1 MRKHLILLLLLPMF
15 SFGQVGLH
23 DWDNS
28 FYEKYKPSKFK
39 NLEIAHQVIDT
50 NNIDYELFNAAVFYC
65 TNIQRTKYGKNPFKY
80 SELLE
85 KAAQDHSKN
94 MVNHNFFSHTSTVRG
109 KTSMTDRLNSVGI
122 KKGYQA
128 ENISYNY
135 ESNPTYWTF
144 ALKLVDQWMNSEGH
158 KKNILNSNYN
168 YLGCGTYYYKNVE
181 WKEYFWVK
189 STQTFS
195 STNK

>member
-1 MRKHLILLLLLPMF
+1 MRKHLILFLFLPIF

-23 DWDNS
+23 DWDDT
-28 FYEKYKPSKFK
+28 FYEKHKPSTFK
-39 NLEIAHQVIDT
+39 NLEIAHQLIDT

-65 TNIQRTKYGKNPFKY
+65 TNIQRTKHEKKPFKH
-80 SELLE
+80 SRLLE

-94 MVNHNFFSHTSTVRG
+94 MVTYNFFSHTSTVRG
-109 KTSMTDRLNSVGI
+109 KTSMTDRLTAVGLSEY
-122 KKGYQA
+122 GAWA
-128 ENISYNY
+128 ENIAISNDT
-135 ESNPTYWTF
+135 NPTYWSF

-168 YLGCGTYYYKNVE
+168 YLGCGAYYYKF
-181 WKEYFWVK
+181 EYGTYHYLK